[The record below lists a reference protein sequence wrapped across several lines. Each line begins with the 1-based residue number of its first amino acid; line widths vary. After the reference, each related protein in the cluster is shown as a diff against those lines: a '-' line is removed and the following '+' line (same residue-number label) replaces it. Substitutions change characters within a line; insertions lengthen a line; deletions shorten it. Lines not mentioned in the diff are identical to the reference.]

1 MQVFVCHLYVC
12 NHFVEITDFDRMNY
26 TRQID
31 NDTMKTISLPVRATD
46 DDIAETDEIYNLTIV
61 IVSAHNRVITGIN
74 ATTTMTIY
82 NDDSK

>member
-1 MQVFVCHLYVC
+1 MDYIQ
-12 NHFVEITDFDRMNY
+12 
-26 TRQID
+26 QID
-31 NDTMKTISLPVRATD
+31 DNTTKTIPLSVRAYD

-61 IVSAHNRVITGIN
+61 VVPEQNRIITGIN

>member
-1 MQVFVCHLYVC
+1 
-12 NHFVEITDFDRMNY
+12 
-26 TRQID
+26 
-31 NDTMKTISLPVRATD
+31 MKTIPLRVRATD

-61 IVSAHNRVITGIN
+61 LVSAHHRVITGIN

>member
-1 MQVFVCHLYVC
+1 
-12 NHFVEITDFDRMNY
+12 MNY
-26 TRQID
+26 THEID
-31 NDTMKTISLPVRATD
+31 NETMKTIPLSVRAYD

-61 IVSAHNRVITGIN
+61 VVSENKRAITGIN

>member
-1 MQVFVCHLYVC
+1 
-12 NHFVEITDFDRMNY
+12 MNY

-31 NDTMKTISLPVRATD
+31 NDTMKTIPLLVRATD